1 MVTQSLVWSKSMT
14 QQGIRLLAILG
25 RFKDR
30 RILVA
35 GDLIADEFLY
45 GQIARVSRE
54 APVLVLEYGETLRL
68 PGGAANAANNLLD
81 LGCRV
86 SFISVIGAD
95 ESGRQLVSGLSSK
108 GADVRGVME
117 LRSFSTPVKTRI
129 LAGAHHSSS
138 PQQVVRI
145 DRVPACRIESERLW
159 NSILRRARSHDG
171 IILSDYGY
179 GTVNPD
185 LAARIAASAK
195 LRGAPVVVDSR
206 FRMGEYHG
214 VTSMTPNITELEA
227 ATASSIGTNAELLR
241 RTGRKVLLRQK
252 LGCLLV
258 TQGRYGMSLFRPRGP
273 VVHIPIYGTDEVAD
287 VTGAGDTVIAV
298 FTLALACGADFEDAA
313 RLANYAGGVV
323 VMKRG
328 TATVNRSELAAAIAH
343 DFSKGTGR
351 AERKR
356 L

>member
-1 MVTQSLVWSKSMT
+1 VSASTSMT
-14 QQGIRLLAILG
+14 QTRKRLLDIVS
-25 RFKDR
+25 RFRNR

-68 PGGAANAANNLLD
+68 PGGAANAVNNLLD

-86 SFISVIGAD
+86 SFISAIGPD
-95 ESGRQLVSGLSSK
+95 EAGRRLVAGLSAK
-108 GADVRGVME
+108 GADVRRVIE
-117 LRSFSTPVKTRI
+117 LRSFATPVKTRI

-145 DRVPACRIESERLW
+145 DRVPARCIESEKLW
-159 NSILRRARSHDG
+159 NSILIRSHHHDG
-171 IILSDYGY
+171 IVLSDYGY
-179 GTVNPD
+179 GTVNPG
-185 LAARIAASAK
+185 LAASVAGAVRS
-195 LRGAPVVVDSR
+195 RGTPVVVDSR
-206 FRMGEYHG
+206 FRMGEYSG
-214 VTSMTPNITELEA
+214 VTSITPNITELEA
-227 ATASSIGTNAELLR
+227 ATASSIGRNAN
-241 RTGRKVLLRQK
+241 LLRQAGRRV
-252 LGCLLV
+252 LSRQRLECLLV
-258 TQGRYGMSLFRPRGP
+258 TQGRFGMSLFRQRGP

-298 FTLALACGADFEDAA
+298 FTLALACGADPEDAA

-328 TATVNRSELAAAIAH
+328 TATVGRTELEAAIEEDLSGAG
-343 DFSKGTGR
+343 DR
-351 AERKR
+351 ADRNNR
-356 L
+356 